1 MGRDRHA
8 AGESGN
14 RNDGPADAGPRIR
27 PSSERGR
34 RWDLTATPLPGLG
47 SEATCVSGCQR
58 APSISTPPLPGLQ
71 GRSKTKPRH
80 SVVCSV
86 ISGLAA
92 HVIDT
97 IQATYTCAAQNAPA
111 ALLEKRCHFG
121 GCCEACDVR

>member
-14 RNDGPADAGPRIR
+14 RNDGPAERWTPNTTLVREGEAVGFDCHPVARVG
-27 PSSERGR
+27 ERGNMCVG
-34 RWDLTATPLPGLG
+34 TAP
-47 SEATCVSGCQR
+47 R
-58 APSISTPPLPGLQ
+58 ISTPPLPGLQ